1 MKKLSYVFYL
11 VLVCVFASCNTTSVM
26 SLPENSEVVEISK
39 SNRYAEYKYFVTTE
53 DYNFWTNE
61 EYKIGDTVALTNA
74 KEHINIP
81 HFQK

>member
-1 MKKLSYVFYL
+1 
-11 VLVCVFASCNTTSVM
+11 M
-26 SLPENSEVVEISK
+26 SLPENSEVMEISK

-74 KEHINIP
+74 H
-81 HFQK
+81 